1 MEMTEPTERPWNTP
15 PDIPPL
21 PPPLLRGAQV
31 DLRVDKR
38 LLWVGRAAYPLA
50 NITRVYTYTLHPR
63 RMEATVRFFK
73 NIGIILSI
81 AFALTILGAVT
92 TLGSESAG
100 SGIITFVWIA
110 AAAALIYCVGQLISV
125 LSAQSYYVLAAETS
139 GPSMAVVTSSN
150 PAHLD
155 QLVGYI
161 VNAIENPEA
170 EFQVTVE
177 SITVSPRHYH
187 FGDNVNMYGGTGNV
201 GISA

>member
-1 MEMTEPTERPWNTP
+1 MTEPAERPWNTP

-21 PPPLLRGAQV
+21 PPPLLRGADV
-31 DLRVDKR
+31 ELRVDKR

-63 RMEATVRFFK
+63 KMEATVRFFK
-73 NIGIILSI
+73 SVGIILSI

-92 TLGSESAG
+92 SLGSESAG
-100 SGIITFVWIA
+100 GGIITFVWIA
-110 AAAALIYCVGQLISV
+110 SLVALLYCVGELISV

-150 PAHLD
+150 PGHLD

-170 EFQVTVE
+170 EFQVKVE
-177 SITVSPRHYH
+177 SITVSPKHYH

>member
-1 MEMTEPTERPWNTP
+1 MTEPAERPWNNR

-21 PPPLLRGAQV
+21 PPPLLRGA
-31 DLRVDKR
+31 DIELRVDKR

-50 NITRVYTYTLHPR
+50 NITRVHTYTLHPR

-73 NIGIILSI
+73 NVGIILSI

-100 SGIITFVWIA
+100 SGIIGFVWFT
-110 AAAALIYCVGQLISV
+110 AAAALIYCAVELISV